1 MRRVTVLTA
10 VLLIALAACG
20 SDEGA
25 DPASTS
31 ASTDSTASSSTEVT
45 TADSVAPATTA
56 APTTAPPTTAAPTT
70 AAPVTE
76 PPATEPPVTEAP
88 TTTLPPFPPFL
99 AELPD
104 PPDVWSVVLAGSADF
119 DDPVLDQAIAD
130 AAAAGYDVGK
140 TDCDEG
146 AAEALGMSGNG
157 VYTIT
162 IYLNSEVDANA
173 AAAAFA
179 ARGVDATVAL
189 VTLFCL
195 D

>member
-1 MRRVTVLTA
+1 MRRVTLLTA
-10 VLLIALAACG
+10 VLVIALAACG

-31 ASTDSTASSSTEVT
+31 VTTEPTGATTEVT
-45 TADSVAPATTA
+45 SADSD
-56 APTTAPPTTAAPTT
+56 APTTTVAATTTPPTTAAPTT

-76 PPATEPPVTEAP
+76 PPATEPPVTDAP

-146 AAEALGMSGNG
+146 AAEAIGMDGSG

-162 IYLNSEVDANA
+162 IYLNSEADANA
-173 AAAAFA
+173 AAEAFA

>member
-1 MRRVTVLTA
+1 M
-10 VLLIALAACG
+10 
-20 SDEGA
+20 
-25 DPASTS
+25 
-31 ASTDSTASSSTEVT
+31 T
-45 TADSVAPATTA
+45 TPESVAPTRSRPTTTA
-56 APTTAPPTTAAPTT
+56 APTTVAPTTAAPTTAAPTT

-76 PPATEPPVTEAP
+76 PPVTDAP
-88 TTTLPPFPPFL
+88 TTTLPPFPPSL
-99 AELPD
+99 TDLPD

-130 AAAAGYDVGK
+130 ADAAGYFVGK

-146 AAEALGMSGNG
+146 AAEAIGMDGNG

-162 IYLNSEVDANA
+162 VYLNSEPDANA
-173 AAAAFA
+173 AAEAFA

>member
-1 MRRVTVLTA
+1 MTVLAA
-10 VLLIALAACG
+10 VLLIALAGCG

-31 ASTDSTASSSTEVT
+31 TSTESTAGITTEVT
-45 TADSVAPATTA
+45 TADSAAPTTTA
-56 APTTAPPTTAAPTT
+56 APTTAPPTTTAPTT
-70 AAPVTE
+70 AAPVTV
-76 PPATEPPVTEAP
+76 PPATEPPVTDAP

-99 AELPD
+99 TELPD

-130 AAAAGYDVGK
+130 AAAAGYTVGK

-146 AAEALGMSGNG
+146 AAEAIGMDGSG

-162 IYLNSEVDANA
+162 IYLNSQADANA
-173 AAAAFA
+173 AATAFA